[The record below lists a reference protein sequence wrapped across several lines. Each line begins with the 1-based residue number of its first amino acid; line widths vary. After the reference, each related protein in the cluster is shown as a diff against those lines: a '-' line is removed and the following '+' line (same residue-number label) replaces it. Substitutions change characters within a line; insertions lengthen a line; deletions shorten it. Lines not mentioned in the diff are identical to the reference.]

1 MTINEMI
8 ENVKSKEDFIS
19 FINRLSKDNQINN
32 DEWEN
37 KDILSYL
44 EGVSSW
50 VEDMDGYYKNMKLDV
65 PINIDWRF
73 IATLFYVG
81 KIYE

>member
-1 MTINEMI
+1 MI
-8 ENVKSKEDFIS
+8 ENVKSKQDFIS
-19 FINRLSKDNQINN
+19 FINRLCNDNQINN

-50 VEDMDGYYKNMKLDV
+50 VEDMDGYYKYMKLDV
-65 PINIDWRF
+65 PTNIDWRF

>member
-1 MTINEMI
+1 MKINEMI